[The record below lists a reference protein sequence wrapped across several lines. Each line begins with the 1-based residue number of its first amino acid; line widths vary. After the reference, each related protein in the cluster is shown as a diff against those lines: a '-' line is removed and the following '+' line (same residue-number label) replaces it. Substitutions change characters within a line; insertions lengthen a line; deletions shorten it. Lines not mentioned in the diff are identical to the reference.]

1 MSFRHTTKW
10 KCKLDGV
17 LLAYVEGGLQNILA
31 EPLQVGLLD
40 RKKLY
45 TEKTKIDDL
54 HNWKQ
59 IKRIIN

>member
-31 EPLQVGLLD
+31 EALQVGLLVLSA
-40 RKKLY
+40 RQEEIL
-45 TEKTKIDDL
+45 EKE
-54 HNWKQ
+54 
-59 IKRIIN
+59 KRERTLETN